1 MGFESTCSKNLEKP
15 YGDTQS
21 TFEARLITRLTREL
35 AKIQAAGF
43 PEAVGL
49 GRPGLCALKAARLSS
64 VQPFPAME
72 VLRIQIR
79 LFWLPAES
87 GVQGAA
93 GHSGQRE
100 TLVCLS

>member
-49 GRPGLCALKAARLSS
+49 GRPGLCALKALK
-64 VQPFPAME
+64 
-72 VLRIQIR
+72 
-79 LFWLPAES
+79 LFS
-87 GVQGAA
+87 YA
-93 GHSGQRE
+93 GTVIFKNYNYQ
-100 TLVCLS
+100 VDYNKCLMKKP